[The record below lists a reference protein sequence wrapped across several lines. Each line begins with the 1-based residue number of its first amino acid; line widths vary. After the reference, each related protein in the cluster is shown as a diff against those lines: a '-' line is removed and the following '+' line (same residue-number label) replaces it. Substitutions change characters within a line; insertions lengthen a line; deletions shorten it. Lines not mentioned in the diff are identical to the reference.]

1 VRFHLSAEAEADIE
15 RIYIFNIER
24 SLDWAERV
32 ERRLLARIRA
42 LSQTPS
48 VGRPYREEGT
58 RRLSI
63 ADIQYVIDYRIMPGA
78 IEILRV
84 QSSREIR

>member
-1 VRFHLSAEAEADIE
+1 MHFHLSAQAEADFE
-15 RIYIFNIER
+15 RIYALNIGR
-24 SLDWAERV
+24 SLDWADRV
-32 ERRLLARIRA
+32 EHRLVTRIRDLAR
-42 LSQTPS
+42 TPYI
-48 VGRPYREEGT
+48 GRPYREDGT

-84 QSSREIR
+84 QSSREVR

>member
-1 VRFHLSAEAEADIE
+1 LVT
-15 RIYIFNIER
+15 
-24 SLDWAERV
+24 
-32 ERRLLARIRA
+32 RIRA
-42 LSQTPS
+42 LARTPYI
-48 VGRPYREEGT
+48 GRPYREEGT

>member
-1 VRFHLSAEAEADIE
+1 VRFHLSAEAEADFE
-15 RIYIFNIER
+15 RIYIFNIQR

-32 ERRLLARIRA
+32 ERRLLARIQA
-42 LSQTPS
+42 LGQAPLI
-48 VGRPYREEGT
+48 GRPHREAGT

-63 ADIQYVIDYRIMPGA
+63 ADIQYVIDYRVMPGA
-78 IEILRV
+78 IEILRI

>member
-1 VRFHLSAEAEADIE
+1 MRCHLSAEAEADFE
-15 RIYIFNIER
+15 RIYIFNIQR

-42 LSQTPS
+42 LAQTPS
-48 VGRPYREEGT
+48 VGRPHREEGT

-63 ADIQYVIDYRIMPGA
+63 ADIQYVIDYRVMPGA
-78 IEILRV
+78 IEILRI